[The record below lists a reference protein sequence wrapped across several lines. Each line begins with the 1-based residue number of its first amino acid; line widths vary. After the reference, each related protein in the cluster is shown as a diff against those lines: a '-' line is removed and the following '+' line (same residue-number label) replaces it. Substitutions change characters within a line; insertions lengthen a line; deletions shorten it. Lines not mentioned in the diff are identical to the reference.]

1 MPSQYANI
9 QQVAYCLKHCKFYS
23 KIPYRWKLFF
33 GSGFGM
39 QVELWIQ
46 IGVVEDDWQNN
57 SRQGT
62 VKRDI
67 IICFV
72 ASRHSVQQDFL
83 PENLMKL

>member
-1 MPSQYANI
+1 
-9 QQVAYCLKHCKFYS
+9 
-23 KIPYRWKLFF
+23 
-33 GSGFGM
+33 M